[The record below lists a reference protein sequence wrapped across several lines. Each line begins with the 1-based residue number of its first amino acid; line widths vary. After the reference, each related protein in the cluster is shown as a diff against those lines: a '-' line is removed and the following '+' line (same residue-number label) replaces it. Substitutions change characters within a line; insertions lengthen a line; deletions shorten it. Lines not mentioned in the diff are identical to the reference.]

1 MVKYPELD
9 DSEFY
14 NELYKIYNKY
24 EIKKDK
30 KSLKEYCNRTKFKL
44 QLPQKFVAGFINP
57 ETPYKGVLIYHR
69 IGAGKTCSA
78 VNIAEQW
85 KGKRKIII
93 IVPAALVGNFR
104 DELRSQCADYA
115 YLTKAETKII
125 KNLSPN
131 GAQYTTIIKKS
142 NIRIDKVY
150 KILSYHKFVMLAKE
164 NKINLKNSLLII
176 DEIQNMISET
186 GTFYKTLLGTI
197 NRAPNDLRVVLLSAT
212 PMFDKPSEIGLTMN
226 VLRLPHPFPTGSH
239 FNDMFLSIKK
249 KKSGNI
255 SYKAKNMTKFKKMI
269 QGHVSYYRGAP
280 PHTFPDVDFKIVK
293 CKMESFQY
301 KSYLTALSTDDHFYR
316 GSFRHGDILSL
327 PNDFFLGERIISNV
341 AFPNRSINITGF
353 NSFRGDKLLMK
364 NLSEY
369 SIKFYKI
376 LKKIRASEGPIFF
389 YSNFKEY
396 GGIKSFIKVLK
407 KHKFKNY
414 KTHGSGLCRFAVW
427 TGDERHEMKEEIK
440 RVFNQKSNL
449 YGEEI
454 KILLGSPSIKE
465 GVSLLRVEQVHILE
479 PYWNMSRM
487 DQIIGRAIR
496 FCSHHDVKPYRRKVS
511 VYLYLATSAKGEETV
526 DEYIWQLAK
535 EKNKLI
541 SKFEMALKE
550 SAVDCKLNKIAN
562 VYPGEDEIE
571 CFED

>member
-1 MVKYPELD
+1 MVKYPELE
-9 DSEFY
+9 DSDFY
-14 NELYKIYNKY
+14 QEINKIYHKY
-24 EIKKDK
+24 EIPKEK
-30 KSLKEYCNRTKFKL
+30 KSLKSYCSRGKFKL
-44 QLPQKFVAGFINP
+44 QMPQKFVANFINP
-57 ETPYKGVLIYHR
+57 NTPYKGLLIYHR

-85 KGKRKIII
+85 KGKRNIII
-93 IVPAALVGNFR
+93 IVPAALIGNFR

-115 YLTKAETKII
+115 YLSKSETKII
-125 KNLSPN
+125 KNLSPLDS
-131 GAQYTTIIKKS
+131 QYQNIMKKS
-142 NIRIDKVY
+142 DKRIDKVY
-150 KILSYHKFVMLAKE
+150 TIYSYHKYVALVKE
-164 NKINLKNSLLII
+164 NKINLKNTLLII
-176 DEIQNMISET
+176 DEIQNMISES
-186 GTFYKTLLGTI
+186 GSFYKTLLDSI
-197 NRAPNDLRVVLLSAT
+197 NRAPEDLRVVLLSAT
-212 PMFDKPSEIGLTMN
+212 PMFDKPSEIALTFN
-226 VLRLPHPFPTGSH
+226 LLRLPSEFPTGTH
-239 FNDMFLSIKK
+239 FNDEFLSIRKRK
-249 KKSGNI
+249 NG
-255 SYKAKNMTKFKKMI
+255 SYSYRPKNLNKFKNMIK
-269 QGHVSYYRGAP
+269 GHVSFYRGAP
-280 PHTFPDVDFKIVK
+280 PHTFPEMEFKIVK
-293 CKMESFQY
+293 SKMEGFQY
-301 KSYLTALSTDDHFYR
+301 KSYLTALSTDEHYFR
-316 GSFRHGDILSL
+316 GSFRQGDILNL
-327 PNDFFLGERIISNV
+327 PNNFFIGERIISNV
-341 AFPNRSINITGF
+341 AFPNRSINVTGF

-376 LKKIRASEGPIFF
+376 LKKIKASEGPVFF

-396 GGIKSFIKVLK
+396 GGIKSFVKVLK

-414 KTHGSGLCRFAVW
+414 KTHGAGEMRFAVW
-427 TGDERHEMKEEIK
+427 SGDEKHEVKEEIK

-496 FCSHHDVKPYRRKVS
+496 FCSHHDVRPYRRMVS
-511 VYLYLATSAKGEETV
+511 VYLYLATSPKGEQTV
-526 DEYIWQLAK
+526 DEYIWKLAK

-550 SAVDCKLNKIAN
+550 SAVDCKLNKFAN

-571 CFED
+571 CLED